1 MIDAADYFRGL
12 QLPDAELSRTLADLG
27 SPRICVSFIT
37 GRCGSTFLADTA
49 KAYGGFG
56 TGLDALNPIP
66 AAVWKERYPHRDLV
80 EFVRRFLGERSMAGG
95 VIYFQITPER
105 WARLMELMPEHFVG
119 MAFFS
124 SITRRNILAQAISY
138 TFATTSKIWHDHGEG
153 GHDEH
158 FALPTD
164 AVERVQEHLDRIV
177 RMEDAIVE
185 FQLRHPGLFVGNVC
199 HEDIAADP
207 FCALATLMTMHGH
220 AVDFPRLADAA
231 ARPPATRKLRYRAFP
246 DLYRRCL
253 EEIPGLAELLIR
265 RLRSGPS
272 TP

>member
-1 MIDAADYFRGL
+1 MINAADYFSGL
-12 QLPDAELSRTLADLG
+12 RLPDAELSRILADLG

-37 GRCGSTFLADTA
+37 GRCGSTFLAYTA

-80 EFVRRFLGERSMAGG
+80 RFIRRFLGERSMAGG
-95 VIYFQITPER
+95 VIYFQLTPER

-119 MAFFS
+119 MASFS

-138 TFATTSKIWHDHGEG
+138 IFAVTSKFWHDHGEG

-158 FALPTD
+158 FTLPAD
-164 AVERVQEHLDRIV
+164 AVELVQEHLARII
-177 RMEDAIVE
+177 RMEDAIIG
-185 FQLRHPGLFVGNVC
+185 FRSRHPEQCVGNVYY
-199 HEDIAADP
+199 EDIAADP

-220 AVDFPRLADAA
+220 AVDFLRLADAA

-253 EEIPGLAELLIR
+253 EEVPGLAELLIQ
-265 RLRSGPS
+265 RLRSGPGG
-272 TP
+272 P